1 LDFRPIQGSKTA
13 IVGAMKAIL
22 LPVALVALAGC
33 ATKAPHE
40 ASRAQVVAASD
51 APAIDACWLR
61 GLKSPPQQALRAR
74 MGDYADSP
82 TSVMKASRDRATTAE
97 IVELVA
103 LQQDYLLPCR
113 KLALESAGKV
123 DPAIVA
129 ILAGSYAATDANY
142 RRLATH
148 EIAWGEFVSENQAI
162 VTQRWADLLATGE
175 TLQRGVA
182 ASPAAAPAHGQAASA
197 LETWTRQQHVPL
209 RGVPSPRVLDCHYG
223 GSVLACTL
231 S

>member
-1 LDFRPIQGSKTA
+1 MKTA
-13 IVGAMKAIL
+13 PLSFTL
-22 LPVALVALAGC
+22 LALACC

-82 TSVMKASRDRATTAE
+82 TSVMKASRDRASAAE
-97 IVELVA
+97 IAELVA

-113 KLALESAGKV
+113 KLAMESAGKV

-162 VTQRWADLLATGE
+162 VTQRWANLLATGE
-175 TLQRGVA
+175 TLQRSLA
-182 ASPAAAPAHGQAASA
+182 ASQAAVPAQRQAMSA
-197 LETWTRQQHVPL
+197 LEAWTREQQVPF
-209 RGVPSPRVLDCHYG
+209 RSVPSPRGLDCRYI
-223 GSVLACTL
+223 GSVLTCTL